1 MTHKIFLLLLS
12 FMLLGVALT
21 AKELQATSPT
31 ASFESSIQIKLTL
44 EEKAWLADHKSIRI
58 GVDPSWPPFEFFD
71 ATKVYSGIASDY
83 VRHLNKEL
91 NINMAPVRNLS
102 WPEVMNK
109 AKAGEIDVLPCVAK
123 TPERSKFLLF
133 SEPYISFPTVIL
145 TREDAPF
152 VSGVQDFENGKVA
165 VVKGYVTQELLQRD
179 YPDLEFYLAKDIDA
193 ALQAVSKRK
202 VDAFVGNLASITYTT
217 QKLGLTNLK
226 VAMTTPYK
234 YELAFAVR
242 KDWPELVNILNKS
255 IYSIPYLEKTTIH
268 NRWINVRFERKTNWT
283 LIFQIVGAIVLV
295 GGAFFILMI
304 RWNRALSRE
313 VTERRRMEEAL
324 RESRATARGLL
335 DATQESLLLLD
346 KDGTIIASNQTA
358 AQRLNKSSAQLSG
371 INLFNLLPQ
380 NISESRKAH
389 FNNVLQTGD
398 PADFE
403 DIRDGMVFHHIY
415 YPVQGKTGA
424 VTGVAI
430 FAQDITDRKTA
441 EEAIRQS
448 RAQLQTIIDN
458 VQAVVFMK
466 DLDCRHLLVNK
477 YYEEA
482 AGVKKE
488 DVLGKTDFEIFPKE
502 VANQIVSVDRK
513 VMSSAKMRT
522 FEEKVPH
529 PDGTLRHYLT
539 TKVPLFNAEG
549 NVYGMCGLGTD
560 ITEHKHM
567 EEDLKRNV
575 EELEQFSKL
584 AIGREIK
591 MIQLKEEIN
600 ELLNKQGLESK
611 YEIVE

>member
-109 AKAGEIDVLPCVAK
+109 ARAGEIDVLPCVAK

-165 VVKGYVTQELLQRD
+165 IVKGYVTQELLQRD

-346 KDGTIIASNQTA
+346 KEGTIIASNQAA
-358 AQRLNKSSAQLSG
+358 AQRLNKSSAELSG
-371 INLFNLLPQ
+371 INLFSLLPQ
-380 NISESRKAH
+380 NISEARKAH
-389 FNNVLQTGD
+389 FDNVLQTGN

-415 YPVQGKTGA
+415 YPVQGETGA

-466 DLDCRHLLVNK
+466 DLGCRHLLVNK

-482 AGVKKE
+482 TGVKK
-488 DVLGKTDFEIFPKE
+488 DDALGKTDFEIFPKE

-529 PDGTLRHYLT
+529 SDGTLRHYLT
-539 TKVPLFNAEG
+539 TKVPLFNTEG
-549 NVYGMCGLGTD
+549 NVYGMCGLATD
-560 ITEHKHM
+560 ITERKHM

-600 ELLNKQGLESK
+600 ELLSKQGLEGK